1 MIQGSAGG
9 VLPALSTLKVRDPR
23 FSDSFRE
30 FNLSVAGSVTITDGD
45 KNLLTNVVLLG
56 NIAAM
61 GGFFFPSLLQVS
73 C

>member
-1 MIQGSAGG
+1 MAFFPPSEVQDPHFSGS
-9 VLPALSTLKVRDPR
+9 
-23 FSDSFRE
+23 FHE

-45 KNLLTNVVLLG
+45 KNLTNVVLLG